1 MPIITEI
8 TPPEQNIVTVEM
20 LATAIRNGIRTENMM
35 SMNEAILLAQHI
47 LNFFGFEERM
57 IDNYLEPDDRS
68 LFYML
73 EEVRILMPEREE
85 TTLYDGREWRIH
97 YWVLNTRRVM
107 ELQREEKQVEREED
121 ISDIYKE
128 IPDEYWSR
136 GEGE

>member
-8 TPPEQNIVTVEM
+8 TPPEAHVITVEM
-20 LATAIRNGIRTENMM
+20 LAKAIRNGIKSESKM
-35 SMNEAILLAQHI
+35 SMDEALLLSQHI
-47 LNFFGFEERM
+47 LNFFGFDERM
-57 IDNYLEPDDRS
+57 IDNYLEPDDRG
-68 LFYML
+68 LFYMM
-73 EEVRILMPEREE
+73 EEIRILLPEREE

-97 YWVLNTRRVM
+97 YWVINTRRII
-107 ELQREEKQVEREED
+107 ELQQEEKKEEKEEN

>member
-8 TPPEQNIVTVEM
+8 APPEQHIVTVEM
-20 LATAIRNGIRTENMM
+20 LAKAIRNGIRTENMM

-57 IDNYLEPDDRS
+57 IDNYLEPDDRG

-107 ELQREEKQVEREED
+107 ELQKEEKHVEREED
-121 ISDIYKE
+121 ISDIYRE

>member
-8 TPPEQNIVTVEM
+8 TPPEAQTVTVEM
-20 LATAIRNGIRTENMM
+20 LAKAIRNGIKSENKM
-35 SMNEAILLAQHI
+35 SVDEALLLAQHI

-57 IDNYLEPDDRS
+57 IDNYLEPDDRG

-73 EEVRILMPEREE
+73 EEIRILLPEREE

-97 YWVLNTRRVM
+97 YWVINTKRIL
-107 ELQREEKQVEREED
+107 ELQKDQKPEEKEED
-121 ISDIYKE
+121 VSDIYKE
-128 IPDEYWSR
+128 IPDDYWSR